1 MMEAVLRAAAIYLFL
16 FIVFRIA
23 GKRSLAEVTT
33 FDFVLLLVIGEAAS
47 NALSNDD
54 FSITSSAIVITT
66 LIGIDILLS
75 QITAR
80 SELFA
85 KAVDSVPLILID
97 DGELLKDRMKK
108 VRISD
113 GDILQYARE
122 AHGLERLDQIKYAV
136 LERSGGVSIIPKQET
151 GGGKKQEGGGKKK

>member
-47 NALSNDD
+47 NALSNND

-66 LIGIDILLS
+66 LIAIDILLS

-80 SELFA
+80 SEFFA
-85 KAVDSVPLILID
+85 KVVDSVPLILID

-113 GDILQYARE
+113 GDILQYARDS
-122 AHGLERLDQIKYAV
+122 HGLERLDQIKYAV
-136 LERSGGVSIIPKQET
+136 LERSGGVSIIPKE
-151 GGGKKQEGGGKKK
+151 

>member
-1 MMEAVLRAAAIYLFL
+1 MEAVLRAAAIYLFL

-47 NALSNDD
+47 NALSNND

-66 LIGIDILLS
+66 LIAIDILLS

-80 SELFA
+80 SEFIA
-85 KAVDSVPLILID
+85 KVVDSVPLILID

-113 GDILQYARE
+113 GDILQYARDS
-122 AHGLERLDQIKYAV
+122 HGLERLDQIKYAV
-136 LERSGGVSIIPKQET
+136 LERSGGVSIIPKE
-151 GGGKKQEGGGKKK
+151 